1 MRSQWKDVVAKLAAT
16 STTVSTA
23 TMQNL
28 IRSLLTQKPSHI
40 SQRPLLSLSWN
51 IHFNCYLLHRS
62 YQSEL
67 DQYDWCSC
75 QRHKRMNL
83 FTFFTFVASFDI
95 SAITLSILM
104 TASMVWCLNSLSYIG
119 SDWPFQKFI
128 FLCFSFYCNVSK
140 YRPKS
145 FATLVTSR
153 LYDCKSHVVVDLFN
167 WFDPQALSKNN
178 WLKRKWIDRWRNW
191 HRHCEGSKQVRP
203 NMQQLAF
210 GGEFWQLLLTDSY
223 KQHDVRSW
231 NSFWFFCVIWKV
243 PLQI

>member
-1 MRSQWKDVVAKLAAT
+1 MKRRRRKTCCDINDVLHCDNAKSDKEPPHSKNFPHFSQKTYSIPLPKYSFQFFLVALFLP
-16 STTVSTA
+16 VW
-23 TMQNL
+23 
-28 IRSLLTQKPSHI
+28 IRPIWLVFMSKTC
-40 SQRPLLSLSWN
+40 
-51 IHFNCYLLHRS
+51 FT
-62 YQSEL
+62 
-67 DQYDWCSC
+67 
-75 QRHKRMNL
+75 HKRMNL

-178 WLKRKWIDRWRNW
+178 WVKRKWIDRWLKW
-191 HRHCEGSKQVRP
+191 HSARGP
-203 NMQQLAF
+203 N
-210 GGEFWQLLLTDSY
+210 
-223 KQHDVRSW
+223 K
-231 NSFWFFCVIWKV
+231 
-243 PLQI
+243 

>member
-16 STTVSTA
+16 STTFSTA

-28 IRSLLTQKPSHI
+28 IRSLLTQKTSRI
-40 SQRPLLSLSWN
+40 SPKRPILSLSRN
-51 IHFNCYLLHRS
+51 IHFNFSLLHRS

-75 QRHKRMNL
+75 QRHVLLINERIFSPFSHSWPLLIFLRN
-83 FTFFTFVASFDI
+83 TF
-95 SAITLSILM
+95 SILM
-104 TASMVWCLNSLSYIG
+104 TASMPWCLNSLSYIG

-167 WFDPQALSKNN
+167 WFDLQALNIKNLVN
-178 WLKRKWIDRWRNW
+178 RKWIDRWRNW
-191 HRHCEGSKQVRP
+191 HIARGP
-203 NMQQLAF
+203 N
-210 GGEFWQLLLTDSY
+210 
-223 KQHDVRSW
+223 K
-231 NSFWFFCVIWKV
+231 
-243 PLQI
+243 